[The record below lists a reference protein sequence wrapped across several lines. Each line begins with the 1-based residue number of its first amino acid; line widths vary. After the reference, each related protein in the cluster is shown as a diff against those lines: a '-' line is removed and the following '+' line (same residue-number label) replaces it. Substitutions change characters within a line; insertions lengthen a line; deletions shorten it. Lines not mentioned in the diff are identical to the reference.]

1 MALPPLWDGLSSV
14 DHEEEDI
21 HERSHEELVA
31 SRNWTPSKKKSKKVK
46 GAPSRGDLT
55 DRSNAGDCT
64 ARSSNGGDT
73 TARSTRSTASEST
86 RTAKRVATTAGR
98 VAKASRASKHESDKD
113 LLAPPPKS
121 KLVLAA
127 LRADVEGSGLGLL
140 ADMPDSVQEALL
152 GRPSPTS
159 TGNGTA
165 RMAAKL
171 ASKKLAKLPHGQKLA
186 VNKLPGAKGSGSGAD
201 STDANEND
209 GSSTSRSSR
218 STKGGGGSTNRSKN
232 RRAREKE
239 QRDQLQ
245 RYKELVAAYAR
256 TQARALGSGG
266 GGKGGVEE
274 DVPADEAFE
283 DDQAI
288 LERADRL
295 SVSKG
300 GTPRVVSAREAA
312 VLSAREAAQV
322 VAQAVVSAREA
333 ALEALD
339 GDLSLGCLSLSGLS
353 PGGPRPGGLS
363 PGGLSVDRLS
373 SGERALLAAPANLI
387 RPAMD
392 RNHLD
397 RRPMRDLGRDLG
409 RDSAASIEASGL
421 SFGGAE
427 ASQAAAAKTPPPD
440 NFALP
445 PAITPTSSVASKPAE
460 RNQGASLLLG
470 GSAPKGKDDA
480 HPAVLADVRPPSLPE
495 APPAALP
502 RQSKSSYIKELVTT
516 TVTPISTP
524 IRSPEAVAAS
534 GASSGSPTSS
544 LNIQELLAQHKNK
557 LDSRQNTK
565 ANADRTVLQAP
576 MPMAMPMA
584 MPTGAAAPA
593 AAPPTAQVAV
603 RHKVDPQRPHGNS
616 TKEMATA
623 LSHARRQREELVAAT
638 VKKGMVAIQAQLGN
652 AAAGGLSSIK
662 ANVGASKL
670 AAEAR
675 DKSVI
680 TSTKRV
686 VKGAVDEN
694 EVKRVVVKS
703 AAHRAS
709 SAGSQQGL
717 TQGSAQGSAQGSTQG
732 SGSLPKDE
740 EEEEE
745 EAPEKPQLT
754 KEELNEYYSNFE
766 KQRQRSF
773 EQLFREQVID
783 VDGL

>member
-1 MALPPLWDGLSSV
+1 
-14 DHEEEDI
+14 
-21 HERSHEELVA
+21 
-31 SRNWTPSKKKSKKVK
+31 
-46 GAPSRGDLT
+46 
-55 DRSNAGDCT
+55 
-64 ARSSNGGDT
+64 
-73 TARSTRSTASEST
+73 
-86 RTAKRVATTAGR
+86 
-98 VAKASRASKHESDKD
+98 
-113 LLAPPPKS
+113 
-121 KLVLAA
+121 LVLAA

-409 RDSAASIEASGL
+409 RDSAASIEASVL

-445 PAITPTSSVASKPAE
+445 PAITPTPSVASKPAE

-524 IRSPEAVAAS
+524 NRSPEAVAIGATAAS

-576 MPMAMPMA
+576 MPMAMA
-584 MPTGAAAPA
+584 TGAAAPA

-603 RHKVDPQRPHGNS
+603 RHKVDPRQHGNS

-652 AAAGGLSSIK
+652 AAAGGLSTIK

-717 TQGSAQGSAQGSTQG
+717 TQGSAQGSAQGPTQG
-732 SGSLPKDE
+732 SGSLPKEE

>member
-159 TGNGTA
+159 SGNGTA

-353 PGGPRPGGLS
+353 PGGPRAGGLS

-392 RNHLD
+392 RNQLD

-409 RDSAASIEASGL
+409 RDSAASIEASGFSL
-421 SFGGAE
+421 GSAE
-427 ASQAAAAKTPPPD
+427 ASQAAAAKTHPPD

-445 PAITPTSSVASKPAE
+445 PAITPTSSVTSKPAE
-460 RNQGASLLLG
+460 RNQGASLFLG
-470 GSAPKGKDDA
+470 GSAPKSKDDA

-495 APPAALP
+495 APPAAPP

-516 TVTPISTP
+516 TVTPI
-524 IRSPEAVAAS
+524 RSPEAVAIGATAAS
-534 GASSGSPTSS
+534 GASTGSPPS

-576 MPMAMPMA
+576 MAMA
-584 MPTGAAAPA
+584 TGAAAPA
-593 AAPPTAQVAV
+593 AAPPTAQVTV
-603 RHKVDPQRPHGNS
+603 RHKVDPRQHGNS

-652 AAAGGLSSIK
+652 AAAGGLSTMK

-675 DKSVI
+675 DKSII

-686 VKGAVDEN
+686 VKGAGDEN

-709 SAGSQQGL
+709 SAGSQQGS
-717 TQGSAQGSAQGSTQG
+717 TQGSAQGSAQGSG
-732 SGSLPKDE
+732 SQPKE

-783 VDGL
+783 VDGCDGR